1 MDINRETK
9 KVSLRGVKKGD
20 ATSVAIIEELAGRK
34 ACKGSARV
42 W

>member
-1 MDINRETK
+1 MDANKETK
-9 KVSLRGVKKGD
+9 KVSLRGVRKGE
-20 ATSVAIIEELAGRK
+20 ATSVAIIEEFAGRK